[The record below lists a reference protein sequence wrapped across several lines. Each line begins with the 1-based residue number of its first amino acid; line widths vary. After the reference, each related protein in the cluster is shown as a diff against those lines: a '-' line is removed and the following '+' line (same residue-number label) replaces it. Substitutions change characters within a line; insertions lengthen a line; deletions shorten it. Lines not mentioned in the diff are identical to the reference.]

1 MPFKSDNIP
10 INNEK
15 LDRRVKLTVEQKEEI
30 KALYETGNY
39 SLRKLG
45 AMYKVDKRTIQ
56 FIVSPE
62 KLERAKQQYKERRKD
77 GRYYNKDAHKEAMK
91 AHRGYKYGLY
101 KNGEIGKD

>member
-10 INNEK
+10 INNEQ
-15 LDRRVKLTVEQKEEI
+15 LDRRAKLTVEQKEEI
-30 KALYETGNY
+30 KALYETGGY

-45 AMYKVDKRTIQ
+45 TMYKVDKRTIQ

-77 GRYYNKDAHKEAMK
+77 GRYYNKDTHKEAIK
-91 AHRGYKYGLY
+91 AHRKYKHELY
-101 KNGEIGKD
+101 KSGEIGKE